1 MPERTGLRESVA
13 AGGYV
18 IWQHDN
24 GLELALIATG
34 SEVSIALDVA
44 HTLADEGV
52 AVRVISMPCTEWFD
66 EQHADYREQILPESI
81 TARVAVEAGVCSG
94 WWKYVGLSGRVVGI
108 ETFGVSGSGSEVVT
122 GLGITRATV
131 LGGPRRTHRPLRV
144 YPSTRCARKPG
155 NRRLRDGGILQRA
168 RPAIPPTGWPRWL
181 RLRDV
186 QDTGAHSI
194 GEPLGRPL

>member
-1 MPERTGLRESVA
+1 MLPARTGLRESVA

-52 AVRVISMPCTEWFD
+52 AVHVISMPCTEWFD
-66 EQHADYREQILPESI
+66 KQHADYCEHVLPESI
-81 TARVAVEAGVCSG
+81 TARVAVEAGVSSG

-108 ETFGVSGSGSEVVT
+108 ETIGISGSGSEVVT
-122 GLGITRATV
+122 TLGLTRATV
-131 LGGPRRTHRPLRV
+131 LWAARDALTDHSGPTRTRVAQGSLATGEGDYPAPYCRQRPSRTGG
-144 YPSTRCARKPG
+144 TR
-155 NRRLRDGGILQRA
+155 
-168 RPAIPPTGWPRWL
+168 
-181 RLRDV
+181 
-186 QDTGAHSI
+186 
-194 GEPLGRPL
+194 